1 MREGKTS
8 GAAVSRA
15 NLVSLPHAD
24 PPHGQ
29 DHLTWAYQTH
39 VTAIYQYI
47 YSRVGNRPDAED
59 LTGQVFMK
67 AISGM
72 RNDVSVPEL
81 RSWLYRVAQTTLA
94 DHWREYYAEGAGE
107 LDEDVTRPPTPREN
121 PEAVHR
127 VDTLLATLPE
137 SYRRVLELR
146 ARETDAGLHAAK
158 PCAGLPSK
166 EFLERMQGSIHGWVG
181 EQSAQPQPPT
191 RPSRRSLLLTGAVGL
206 AAGIAAAVGF
216 DRLTK
221 APAPGP

>member
-59 LTGQVFMK
+59 LTAQVFMK
-67 AISGM
+67 AIGGM
-72 RNDVSVPEL
+72 RSDVSVPEL

-94 DHWREYYAEGAGE
+94 DHWRGDLPPGARAIGE
-107 LDEDVTRPPTPREN
+107 DGHPTPA
-121 PEAVHR
+121 P
-127 VDTLLATLPE
+127 PGE
-137 SYRRVLELR
+137 S
-146 ARETDAGLHAAK
+146 G
-158 PCAGLPSK
+158 
-166 EFLERMQGSIHGWVG
+166 
-181 EQSAQPQPPT
+181 
-191 RPSRRSLLLTGAVGL
+191 TGAARGS
-206 AAGIAAAVGF
+206 
-216 DRLTK
+216 
-221 APAPGP
+221 